1 VTTPDIALPGVRC
14 RFEQEGLT
22 WAQPRTS
29 EATERKETIM
39 KPGLKSGASHVNRI
53 KVDRDRTIDFMG
65 EQGRVY
71 GTPFLVRDIEQTCRQ
86 LLLQYADPG
95 EDSVGME
102 IAVRHLAPT
111 LLGMDVEITAKVTAV
126 DGRKISFEVTAKD
139 ELEPISA
146 GTHTRFVVDKA
157 KTYERL
163 KAKAAKRDSQGR

>member
-1 VTTPDIALPGVRC
+1 MTRPPQETRAAARGEIVRSLIEK
-14 RFEQEGLT
+14 RARRYVIDWDSVYL
-22 WAQPRTS
+22 
-29 EATERKETIM
+29 
-39 KPGLKSGASHVNRI
+39 
-53 KVDRDRTIDFMG
+53 DRDRTIDFMG
-65 EQGRVY
+65 EEGRVY

-126 DGRKISFEVTAKD
+126 DGRKIAFEVTAKD

-163 KAKAAKRDSQGR
+163 KAKAAKRDSRGH

>member
-1 VTTPDIALPGVRC
+1 
-14 RFEQEGLT
+14 
-22 WAQPRTS
+22 
-29 EATERKETIM
+29 M
-39 KPGLKSGASHVNRI
+39 KDTLRPGASKTRRLT
-53 KVDRDRTIDFMG
+53 VDRERTISFMG
-65 EQGRVY
+65 EEARVY
-71 GTPFLVRDIEQTCRQ
+71 ATPSMIRDVEHACRE
-86 LLLQYADPG
+86 LILQHADPG

-126 DGRKISFEVTAKD
+126 DGRKIAFEVTAKD

-163 KAKAAKRDSQGR
+163 KAKAAKRDSRGH